1 MCVGFGCVGVIRFHS
16 KTMDSENK
24 HGIGD
29 TLFYQFLFTNEA
41 TEEEEEGETLAK
53 PFAPINHK
61 GFCASRIQLGRLSNA
76 NDFPC
81 FFFFFHLQ
89 LCCVYVAVLVCYC
102 QDSKPLPFIVPCT
115 LRCTR
120 CNNLTIA

>member
-1 MCVGFGCVGVIRFHS
+1 MYICVGFGCVGVIRFHS
-16 KTMDSENK
+16 KTLDSENK
-24 HGIGD
+24 HGIRD

-41 TEEEEEGETLAK
+41 TEEEEEERETLAK

-81 FFFFFHLQ
+81 FFSSFFIFNCAVFML
-89 LCCVYVAVLVCYC
+89 LC
-102 QDSKPLPFIVPCT
+102 
-115 LRCTR
+115 
-120 CNNLTIA
+120 